1 MPPGAQLKAQSPH
14 RSLGTTSPGL
24 DVSLLSP
31 GGFIPI
37 GKQYKLRVLPC
48 ACVQWDPKCSG
59 CDGAAGVTQC
69 LAEDGRAP

>member
-14 RSLGTTSPGL
+14 GSLGTTSPGL

-37 GKQYKLRVLPC
+37 GKQYKLRVLP
-48 ACVQWDPKCSG
+48 
-59 CDGAAGVTQC
+59 
-69 LAEDGRAP
+69 